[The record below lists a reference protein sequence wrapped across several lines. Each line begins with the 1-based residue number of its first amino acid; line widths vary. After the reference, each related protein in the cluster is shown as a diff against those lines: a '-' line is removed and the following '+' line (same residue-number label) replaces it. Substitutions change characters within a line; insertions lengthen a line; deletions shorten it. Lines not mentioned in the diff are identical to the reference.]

1 MSYPSSGRS
10 GSKAPVFS
18 SASKQTGTGKPGIVI
33 SVATDKNSS
42 KKSTPVASIGVSAR
56 HIETAL
62 GTIAPKAVLTLP
74 PVPAASDE
82 QKQNHQ
88 PSKAAETSPRA
99 SLINVQEVLTVGLPG
114 LPGIEDDLTVRRRK
128 PMVIQQLIKNQ
139 ILKKPGINIAD
150 AEGETKFSILGHY
163 GCQEEPLDDLLLVT
177 FHLLVKMPVQAA
189 ADMIVDMPEWM
200 RKKFLSRFKLP
211 ALVNE
216 VLSARLDDYEQ
227 PEDDVLA
234 VTAEVVW
241 SNALAAGSVAESA
254 ATFFPQI
261 RNTHS
266 SLNRL
271 RIGASS
277 QKIRSLKDV
286 EVLATMPLT
295 LPSFTNEDNG
305 AASVEVDDDMI
316 SGMESLQAYHHR
328 NAQDDSV
335 EDRAQSIFNH
345 VWGTDG
351 VGSLVDASSVADD
364 KMEIT
369 PETASTVIAAESHL
383 TFASSD
389 HTSLELPP
397 MPASVLAPTTGRQA
411 SGKNEEAAALDEA
424 AKKTSL
430 VKLDQGNLVL
440 L

>member
-10 GSKAPVFS
+10 GSKAPVLS
-18 SASKQTGTGKPGIVI
+18 SASKHTGTGKPGIVI

-42 KKSTPVASIGVSAR
+42 KKSAYVGSIGVSAR

-74 PVPAASDE
+74 PVPTASDE
-82 QKQNHQ
+82 QKQNYQ
-88 PSKAAETSPRA
+88 SSRSTDTSPRA

-114 LPGIEDDLTVRRRK
+114 LPGIEDNLTVRRRK
-128 PMVIQQLIKNQ
+128 PMAIQQLIQNQ
-139 ILKKPGINIAD
+139 VLKKPGINIGD
-150 AEGETKFSILGHY
+150 AEGETRFSILDHY

-216 VLSARLDDYEQ
+216 VLSTRLDDYEQ
-227 PEDDVLA
+227 PEDDVVA

-241 SNALAAGSVAESA
+241 SNALAAGSIAESA
-254 ATFFPQI
+254 ATFFPRI
-261 RNTHS
+261 RNSQS

-271 RIGASS
+271 RVGASS
-277 QKIRSLKDV
+277 RKIRSLK
-286 EVLATMPLT
+286 EVDALAMIPLT
-295 LPSFTNEDNG
+295 LPSFTDEDDIT
-305 AASVEVDDDMI
+305 ASAEVNDMI
-316 SGMESLQAYHHR
+316 SAMESKRVYQQHSE
-328 NAQDDSV
+328 QCDSV
-335 EDRAQSIFNH
+335 EDRVQTLFCK
-345 VWGTDG
+345 VLGGDG
-351 VGSLVDASSVADD
+351 DASHAQASPLADD
-364 KMEIT
+364 NVEIMPETSSTEIT
-369 PETASTVIAAESHL
+369 AESHL
-383 TFASSD
+383 TFKSGG

-397 MPASVLAPTTGRQA
+397 MPADVLVPTTGRRA
-411 SGKNEEAAALDEA
+411 SGKNDEPAALDDTT
-424 AKKTSL
+424 KKTSL